1 MVLRKPVERYEHQQ
15 PMLGLDYSFIN
26 YDCVGLQAKVVSYMF
41 VSDMIRMLHPIL
53 VQYLV
58 SSSSLTPLTPQ

>member
-1 MVLRKPVERYEHQQ
+1 
-15 PMLGLDYSFIN
+15 MLGLDYSFIN